1 MTDHRGNAIRQC
13 RDLEARCIR
22 IGHEIGQRWA
32 HEWANDL
39 LDKRLPGTFYD
50 HWIAELT
57 GFVQRRELRMMEEAA

>member
-32 HEWANDL
+32 HDWANDL

-57 GFVQRRELRMMEEAA
+57 GFVQRREALALGVAA